1 MEKELEFLSGL
12 FATEGTGIN
21 IPVFL
26 LGIFLTTLLTLLL
39 GMIYVRFGNAM
50 SNRRSLSKTLVLISL
65 TTMLIISIVKSSLA
79 LSLGLVGALSIV
91 RFRTAIKEPEE
102 LAYFF
107 ISIAIGLGMGAN
119 QIIPTIAG
127 TLAIFLI
134 IFLINRNKTQDLLQN
149 LVIQFD
155 APKSTTELEEVI
167 QILENNCNQIGL
179 KRMDENKDYSEI
191 SFSVSFSQYTHLLK
205 AREQLQAAFP
215 EIRFSFLEVI

>member
-1 MEKELEFLSGL
+1 MEKELEFLNGL

-21 IPVFL
+21 IPIFL

-39 GMIYVRFGNAM
+39 GMIYIRFGNAM

-119 QIIPTIAG
+119 QIIPTITG

-134 IFLINRNKTQDLLQN
+134 IFLINRNKTQELLQN
-149 LVIQFD
+149 LVIQFE
-155 APKSTTELEEVI
+155 APKSTKELEDVI
-167 QILENNCNQIGL
+167 QILENNCSQIAL

-191 SFSVSFSQYTHLLK
+191 SFSVSFSQYTDLLK
-205 AREQLQAAFP
+205 AREQLQVAFP